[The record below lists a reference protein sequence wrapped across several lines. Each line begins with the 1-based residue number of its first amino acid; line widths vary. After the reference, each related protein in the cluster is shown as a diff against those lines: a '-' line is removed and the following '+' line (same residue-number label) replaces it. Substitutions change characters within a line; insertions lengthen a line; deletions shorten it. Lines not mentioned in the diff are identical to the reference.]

1 MTSGQR
7 RIVAAICLITGV
19 SLVVGASLTFL
30 VSPMLED
37 LGLTSE
43 QGSLALAL
51 PSIGSLLVVFIAGR
65 LGDRLG
71 HRTVILG
78 ASVAFIAG
86 AIIVA
91 AAQGMVMVIVGL
103 LLVGASATAIQI
115 VALGLL
121 QASVPT
127 GAARVSAFTTFG
139 MVFPAVYL
147 VIPVATG
154 AVVSA
159 ASWRW
164 VPLGWALLGL
174 VIPLIALR
182 LIDRPAARLS
192 AGEMWTPFLGGFA
205 LACLVQGIN
214 SGHDLGWTS
223 PRTLLAFVLALGAVV
238 AVRLIVRSGRVPSLE
253 LAPLR
258 SPRLLLLLVTVVLVV
273 TANTLIY
280 VTLGLE
286 YLYGEDALTAAIYL
300 VPAQLA
306 SVVGAKI
313 VAGWLMR
320 RLGASRAGVALIIG
334 LGLSLLTLLAMSAT
348 SSVAQLVLSGAAFS
362 LFGFASITV
371 VNAAVMA
378 QAPDGAAGAVSA
390 HRGAASSVG
399 GALSVVFLGGAIS
412 IVVNTTSLAPVGA
425 LPDAEALAH
434 GLQTHGLIG
443 ALLAAAAA
451 IAFWAAMR
459 ERVTP

>member
-1 MTSGQR
+1 MTSDQR
-7 RIVAAICLITGV
+7 RIVTAICLITGI
-19 SLVVGASLTFL
+19 SLSVGASLTFL
-30 VSPMLED
+30 VSPMLDD

-65 LGDRLG
+65 LGDRVG

-86 AIIVA
+86 SVIVT
-91 AAQGMVMVIVGL
+91 AAQGMAMVTVGL
-103 LLVGASATAIQI
+103 LLAGASATAIQI

-127 GAARVSAFTTFG
+127 GRARVSAFTTFG

-147 VIPVATG
+147 VIPVVTG
-154 AVVSA
+154 AVVSTE
-159 ASWRW
+159 SWRW
-164 VPLGWALLGL
+164 VPFGWALLGL
-174 VIPLIALR
+174 AMPLAALR
-182 LIDRPAARLS
+182 LLDRPAARLS

-214 SGHDLGWTS
+214 SGHDFGWTS
-223 PRTLLAFVLALGAVV
+223 PTALLALALCLAAVI

-258 SPRLLLLLVTVVLVV
+258 SPRLLLLLATVVLVV

-286 YLYGEDALTAAIYL
+286 YLYAQEALTAAIYL

-320 RLGASRAGVALIIG
+320 RLGTARAGVTLIVAFG
-334 LGLSLLTLLAMSAT
+334 VSLLSLLAMSA
-348 SSVAQLVLSGAAFS
+348 SSPVAQLVFSGAAFS
-362 LFGFASITV
+362 LFGFAAITV

-378 QAPDGAAGAVSA
+378 QAEDRTAGAVSA
-390 HRGAASSVG
+390 YRGAASSVG

-412 IVVNTTSLAPVGA
+412 IVVHTTSLEPIGD
-425 LPDAEALAH
+425 LPDPAALAN

-443 ALLAAAAA
+443 ALLAAVAAL
-451 IAFWAAMR
+451 AFWIAMR
-459 ERVTP
+459 ERGPA

>member
-7 RIVAAICLITGV
+7 RIVAAICLITGI

-30 VSPMLED
+30 VSPMLDD

-65 LGDRLG
+65 LGDRVG

-78 ASVAFIAG
+78 ASIAFIAG
-86 AIIVA
+86 AVIVT
-91 AAQGMVMVIVGL
+91 AAQGMVMVTVGL
-103 LLVGASATAIQI
+103 LLAGASATAIQI

-121 QASVPT
+121 QASVPS
-127 GAARVSAFTTFG
+127 GHARVSAFTTFG

-164 VPLGWALLGL
+164 VPFGWALLGL
-174 VIPLIALR
+174 LIPVTALR
-182 LIDRPAARLS
+182 LIDRPPSRMS
-192 AGEMWTPFLGGFA
+192 AGELWTPFLGGFA

-214 SGHDLGWTS
+214 SGHDFGWTS
-223 PRTLLAFVLALGAVV
+223 PRTLLAFVLAVAAVL
-238 AVRLIVRSGRVPSLE
+238 AVRFIVRSGRVASLE
-253 LAPLR
+253 LAPLQ

-313 VAGWLMR
+313 VASWLMR
-320 RLGASRAGVALIIG
+320 QLGTARAGITLI
-334 LGLSLLTLLAMSAT
+334 LGFGVSLLSLLAMSA
-348 SSVAQLVLSGAAFS
+348 SSSAAQLVLSGAAFS
-362 LFGFASITV
+362 LFGFAAITV

-390 HRGAASSVG
+390 YRGAASSVG

-412 IVVNTTSLAPVGA
+412 IVVNTTSLEPVGTP
-425 LPDAEALAH
+425 PDAQALAN

-451 IAFWAAMR
+451 IAFWIAMR
-459 ERVTP
+459 ERASA